1 MTDARDL
8 SVQEAIVCASVLSSA
23 ESVTLSHR
31 FTNKTSFKFLSE
43 RKIICER
50 GKCGGAASLQESS
63 GISSSTTARHT
74 PPLSGGTIKEPM
86 ESLKRKRS
94 LTERKEG
101 SEGNPI
107 PKDPID
113 PTNAVAPLLHAP
125 SHQTRKKKRRKKRK
139 KDKNTPLENTTT
151 IPSTL
156 VAATKDKDSVS
167 KLETQGACGLFFEQL
182 CHGLVLS
189 TL

>member
-101 SEGNPI
+101 SGGNPI

-125 SHQTRKKKRRKKRK
+125 SHQTRKKRRKKRK

-167 KLETQGACGLFFEQL
+167 KSETQGACGWFFEQL